1 MEPQPQIH
9 FGHTKSL
16 ENVSSSHK
24 CRMQVIFLLST
35 GDPAES
41 LDTTGGTLKLH
52 RTLAEKHW
60 LTQLDCVVYGERLK
74 TMAGNMVPS
83 DSTHAMASLVSAY
96 GDDEFDDDAVRDTSG
111 ISASLENDAAIS
123 PDTRT
128 QQAAAANFISDDEE
142 PHLSPQ
148 ETNDVDNKQSTTST
162 KSPSAE
168 QRPAERTSKYAGDG
182 YVVDQKVSK

>member
-1 MEPQPQIH
+1 V
-9 FGHTKSL
+9 F
-16 ENVSSSHK
+16 
-24 CRMQVIFLLST
+24 
-35 GDPAES
+35 
-41 LDTTGGTLKLH
+41 
-52 RTLAEKHW
+52 
-60 LTQLDCVVYGERLK
+60 YGERLK
-74 TMAGNMVPS
+74 TMAGSMVPS

-128 QQAAAANFISDDEE
+128 QAAAANFISDDEE
-142 PHLSPQ
+142 PHLSAQ
-148 ETNDVDNKQSTTST
+148 ESNDADNKQSTMST
-162 KSPSAE
+162 KSPTAE